1 MKLIIATW
9 NKQKQE
15 ELAKG
20 LTELNIPIQGLS
32 PSIPDIEET
41 GETFLA
47 NAQLKV
53 NTIYKH
59 FPRSIIMGEDSGLAV
74 TCLNGFPGV
83 KTARFLAGTDADRA
97 SYLLNKVS
105 AQSLSARQCAFH
117 SVIYLRFPDH
127 TDAITTGQMHGW
139 INSPEKQQIQSYQ
152 CIFQL
157 ANGQYLDQINN
168 EVYAAFSH
176 RQQALRQAYLLIN
189 EWLENRDDQF
199 ERI

>member
-15 ELAKG
+15 ELTKG
-20 LTELNIPIQGLS
+20 LTKLAIPIKGLS
-32 PSIPDIEET
+32 PSIPDVEET
-41 GETFLA
+41 GQTFLA

-59 FPRSIIMGEDSGLAV
+59 FPRSIIMGEDSGLTV

-83 KTARFLAGTDADRA
+83 KTARFLSGTDADRA
-97 SYLLNKVS
+97 SFLLNKVND
-105 AQSLSARQCAFH
+105 QPLNARQCAFH

-127 TDAITTGQMHGW
+127 TDAIASGQMNGW
-139 INSPEKQQIQSYQ
+139 INSPEQQQIQDYQ
-152 CIFQL
+152 SVFQL

-168 EVYAAFSH
+168 EAYAAFSH
-176 RQQALRQAYLLIN
+176 RQQALRQAYLLIK
-189 EWLENRDDQF
+189 EWLESRGDHF
-199 ERI
+199 E